1 MVLPIS
7 AREIVRFTPPSL
19 DLPRAERGL
28 AEARKAEAELPAP
41 GVDGAPSEQARQLA
55 ADRVAA
61 AELTVGIVGERVAAL
76 GRPVPVYHLKVV
88 TRADRA
94 RFYREMAIAGAV
106 SVTDAELYQA
116 IGLAIADA
124 DPADRP
130 EMEGIVDRSAR
141 GQASP
146 DDLQR
151 LARIA
156 RPVSTHPAISSW
168 RSCRSFWT
176 QMQPVIL
183 TRLFLLGWENGPG
196 AYAAAG
202 GVATEQ
208 TVGLID
214 DDDMAEI
221 EGRLVSLMVLAGR
234 PAKN

>member
-7 AREIVRFTPPSL
+7 AREILRFTPPSL

-28 AEARKAEAELPAP
+28 AEARKAEAELAE
-41 GVDGAPSEQARQLA
+41 DASDQARQLA

-76 GRPVPVYHLKVV
+76 GGPVPVYHLKVV

-151 LARIA
+151 LAMIERQ
-156 RPVSTHPAISSW
+156 VSTHPAISSW

>member
-7 AREIVRFTPPSL
+7 AREILRFTPPSL

-28 AEARKAEAELPAP
+28 AEARKAEAELAE
-41 GVDGAPSEQARQLA
+41 DASDQARQLA

-76 GRPVPVYHLKVV
+76 GGPVPVYHLKVV

-151 LARIA
+151 LATIERQ
-156 RPVSTHPAISSW
+156 VSTHPAISSW

>member
-7 AREIVRFTPPSL
+7 AREILRFTPPSL

-28 AEARKAEAELPAP
+28 AEARKAEAELAE
-41 GVDGAPSEQARQLA
+41 DASDQARQLA

-151 LARIA
+151 LATIERQ
-156 RPVSTHPAISSW
+156 VSTQPAISSW